1 MKKKKLVFASDSFK
15 GSLSSYDTIELLTSA
30 AKEVFG
36 DVDCVGIPVADGG
49 EGTVDALIAA
59 TGGSRI
65 YADVHDPLMGKITAY
80 FGKLD
85 DKKAVIEM
93 AAASGL
99 TLLPIEKRNPLLT
112 TTFGTGE
119 LIKVAL
125 DQGFT
130 DLYVSIG
137 GSATNDG
144 GMGCARALG
153 IKFLD
158 TCGNELEGRGQD
170 LEKVAYIDVSGLDV
184 RIKKCKITVLCDVNN
199 PLCGENGA
207 TYVFSAQKGADK
219 EMREKLEKGMINYRN
234 VIRRQFGI
242 DPDSIPGGGAAGGLG
257 TMLKVFLGGEMR
269 PGIDTVLD
277 LTGFDSIIKDA
288 DLVVTGEGCT
298 DLQSCYGKAICGIG
312 ERAKK
317 AGVPAIALSG
327 SLGPGAEE
335 IYKHGICSLVTTS
348 DTSMTIEYAM
358 LHARELYHRAAV
370 KMFTKIQ
377 TDKTGF

>member
-119 LIKVAL
+119 LIKEHLA
-125 DQGFT
+125 
-130 DLYVSIG
+130 
-137 GSATNDG
+137 
-144 GMGCARALG
+144 
-153 IKFLD
+153 
-158 TCGNELEGRGQD
+158 
-170 LEKVAYIDVSGLDV
+170 
-184 RIKKCKITVLCDVNN
+184 
-199 PLCGENGA
+199 
-207 TYVFSAQKGADK
+207 
-219 EMREKLEKGMINYRN
+219 
-234 VIRRQFGI
+234 
-242 DPDSIPGGGAAGGLG
+242 
-257 TMLKVFLGGEMR
+257 
-269 PGIDTVLD
+269 
-277 LTGFDSIIKDA
+277 
-288 DLVVTGEGCT
+288 
-298 DLQSCYGKAICGIG
+298 
-312 ERAKK
+312 
-317 AGVPAIALSG
+317 
-327 SLGPGAEE
+327 
-335 IYKHGICSLVTTS
+335 
-348 DTSMTIEYAM
+348 
-358 LHARELYHRAAV
+358 
-370 KMFTKIQ
+370 
-377 TDKTGF
+377 